1 MHTFLSFDV
10 GGTFVKWG
18 IINEFGEIM
27 EEGAYETPKDYGNFL
42 VKLGETYK
50 KHPHINAS
58 AIAVPGVCDLKKG
71 AVLYTPNISYLT
83 GKVIVDDVKTFSDVH
98 CFLANDANMAA
109 LGECRFGEEHP
120 YENMTLVTLGT
131 GVGGGAVV
139 NKKLFRGN
147 ISPCELGH
155 ITIIVDGKK
164 CGCGKRGCFE
174 AYCNSKSLQI
184 YFKEIIG
191 KEHNLLPIDIYKL
204 ARDGNVL
211 AKEAFKVFAYY
222 LAHGLAN
229 VANIFAPEIIKI
241 GGGLCE
247 MMDMYMDDTM
257 KYFNNL
263 LYPAYKGL
271 VVVEIAKLKNRAG
284 ILGGAAL
291 CIEKMIDYA

>member
-1 MHTFLSFDV
+1 MQTFLSFDV
-10 GGTFVKWG
+10 GGTFVKFG
-18 IINEFGEIM
+18 LINEFGEM
-27 EEGAYETPKDYGNFL
+27 LEEGSYETPKNYGNFL
-42 VKLGETYK
+42 AKLGETYK
-50 KHPHINAS
+50 KYPNINAS

-71 AVLYTPNISYLT
+71 AIMYTPNIPYLT
-83 GKVIVDDVKTFSDVH
+83 NRFLVADVHTFTDVH

-109 LGECRFGEEHP
+109 LGEFRFGEEIQ

-155 ITIIVDGKK
+155 ITIVVDGKK

-174 AYCNSKSLQI
+174 AYCNSKSLQT
-184 YFKEIIG
+184 YFDEITRN
-191 KEHNLLPIDIYKL
+191 KHNLLPIDIYKL
-204 ARDGNVL
+204 AKDGNIL
-211 AKEAFKVFAYY
+211 AKEAFKIFAYY

-229 VANIFAPEIIKI
+229 IANIFAPEIIKI

-247 MMDMYMDDTM
+247 MKDVYMDETM
-257 KYFNNL
+257 KHFEKL
-263 LYPAYKGL
+263 IYPAYRDS
-271 VVVEIAKLKNRAG
+271 VVVEVAKLKNRAG

-291 CIEKMIDYA
+291 CIEKLTDFV